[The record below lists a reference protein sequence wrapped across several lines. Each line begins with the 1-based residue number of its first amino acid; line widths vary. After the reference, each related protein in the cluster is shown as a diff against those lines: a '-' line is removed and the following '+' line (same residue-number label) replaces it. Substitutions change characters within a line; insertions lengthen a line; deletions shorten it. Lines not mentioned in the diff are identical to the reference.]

1 MEENNSAENSL
12 AYQRDVMEFVTVAVQ
27 YCAFLEDLEGRSRNQ
42 FVDMAVKLL
51 PLLYIKG
58 VLLPDLEPDESV
70 SLQDTVTAEN
80 YDIVRSNIA
89 LTMGHYDDFL
99 EVFVEDMAYSDT
111 PVLATVSE
119 YMADIYQ
126 DIKNFAA
133 VYRDSV
139 TEVRMEALAECKDNF
154 KHYWGQ
160 KLTCVLRALHDIRY
174 NQKDEEDDYAADL

>member
-1 MEENNSAENSL
+1 MEENNSAENSF

-80 YDIVRSNIA
+80 YDIGA
-89 LTMGHYDDFL
+89 
-99 EVFVEDMAYSDT
+99 
-111 PVLATVSE
+111 
-119 YMADIYQ
+119 
-126 DIKNFAA
+126 
-133 VYRDSV
+133 
-139 TEVRMEALAECKDNF
+139 
-154 KHYWGQ
+154 
-160 KLTCVLRALHDIRY
+160 
-174 NQKDEEDDYAADL
+174 